1 MEMSRGHKKEVEA
14 AKTEAKAVEV
24 ADAELRAK
32 QAEAEI
38 EARRFSKL
46 CVTCDRRV
54 LTERGLWLHSK
65 VCKGARQSKATQE
78 AVAVANN
85 TFDSLKGRAVS
96 MCTDSDFPVP
106 QDEGY
111 SMLQSLYMCLLS
123 WQPKFDTLA
132 SEKYHTACAAVPA
145 SGWATKENCRRP
157 PHSFAT
163 DVVAVMRHCFDV
175 KPRLNNYQIQQ
186 QLKKKYSIGSKVLRI
201 TQISGW
207 VTSEVKR
214 RKDAAM
220 AAAADVAN
228 MANEAANKGSE
239 VDLSGVFEDHRD
251 NALGC
256 NLDGNFDAAVLSG
269 WKRKW
274 RSRLSESSHQ
284 QREVSMM
291 QFEDQVSHKVRRAG
305 AKKLKSGEKPAQRK
319 SKQLQTGCK
328 DAATAKATTTKET
341 QTKPAGQVATKKSQT
356 KSAAKAATKK
366 SQTKSG
372 AKAATKKTQTKS
384 AAKAATKE
392 TRKRPEETP
401 GLLPG
406 QAWSNCCGSAIA
418 KEELDS
424 NGNCKDQS
432 DASECKKRQQTRG
445 KRRRVAPKR

>member
-1 MEMSRGHKKEVEA
+1 
-14 AKTEAKAVEV
+14 
-24 ADAELRAK
+24 
-32 QAEAEI
+32 
-38 EARRFSKL
+38 
-46 CVTCDRRV
+46 
-54 LTERGLWLHSK
+54 
-65 VCKGARQSKATQE
+65 
-78 AVAVANN
+78 
-85 TFDSLKGRAVS
+85 
-96 MCTDSDFPVP
+96 
-106 QDEGY
+106 
-111 SMLQSLYMCLLS
+111 MLQSLNVCLLS
-123 WQPKFDTLA
+123 WKPKFDTLA
-132 SEKYHTACAAVPA
+132 SEKYHTACAAVPT

-157 PHSFAT
+157 SHSFAT

-228 MANEAANKGSE
+228 MAKEAANKGAE

-256 NLDGNFDAAVLSG
+256 NLDGNFDATVLSG

-274 RSRLSESSHQ
+274 RSRLPESSHQ

-305 AKKLKSGEKPAQRK
+305 AKKLKSGEEPAQRK
-319 SKQLQTGCK
+319 SKQLQQGSATQ
-328 DAATAKATTTKET
+328 AATTKNTQNKPAAKATTTKT
-341 QTKPAGQVATKKSQT
+341 QN
-356 KSAAKAATKK
+356 
-366 SQTKSG
+366 
-372 AKAATKKTQTKS
+372 KS

-392 TRKRPEETP
+392 TRNKSAAKAATKKTQNKSAATATTKKTQKRTEGAKVAEERP

-418 KEELDS
+418 EAELDS

-432 DASECKKRQQTRG
+432 DASECKKREQTRG
-445 KRRRVAPKR
+445 KRRRVAPKRN